1 MKTDQNFFL
10 FFLFPACKREGKVEK
25 EKKYIHECEIEKKK
39 EVSDP
44 RECEF
49 QPITTAPFHFIGAG
63 VPWVWSIFFLLQ
75 EIFSG

>member
-1 MKTDQNFFL
+1 MKPDQSFFL
-10 FFLFPACKREGKVEK
+10 FFFQRAREK
-25 EKKYIHECEIEKKK
+25 EKLKKK
-39 EVSDP
+39 RNIYMNARSRKKKKVSDP

-75 EIFSG
+75 DIFSG